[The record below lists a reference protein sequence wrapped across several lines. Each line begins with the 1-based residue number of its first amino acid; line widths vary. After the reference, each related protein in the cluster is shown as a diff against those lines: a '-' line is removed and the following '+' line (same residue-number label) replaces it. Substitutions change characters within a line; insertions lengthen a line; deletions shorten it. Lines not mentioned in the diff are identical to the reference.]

1 MIKADVAKQY
11 KNGASMR
18 RLLVIFAVFL
28 SQAAAAADVFDGAQ
42 PRPFKL
48 ADQLELDATIGG
60 YPIWQGEKKWRL
72 FDIVRRSSSGGA
84 SPVPL
89 GDVRLFQTEGKKFV
103 AVMTV
108 SANLAT
114 GSASDWNDEPCKRDD
129 LLFKAS
135 LGGKFSNVNCVTL
148 NHITNYPGNPSGAGA
163 ELFSLMKEQGVET
176 PPTVL
181 QFTFTR
187 YSSNLRRLSVVLN
200 INPEL
205 AGFARADEPQWGRSP
220 WHRSQAFND
229 PKKKQ
234 LLGDLGEWAVQFAK
248 QMDMAFEK
256 KSDAFASVP
265 SWRSVI
271 AAQLQADPIKPKV
284 VLD

>member
-1 MIKADVAKQY
+1 
-11 KNGASMR
+11 MR
-18 RLLVIFAVFL
+18 RFLVICAVFL
-28 SQAAAAADVFDGAQ
+28 SQAAIAADVFDGTQ

-48 ADQLELDATIGG
+48 ADPLELDATIGS

-72 FDIVRRSSSGGA
+72 YDIVRRDSSGMA
-84 SPVPL
+84 SPIPL
-89 GDVRLFQTEGKKFV
+89 GDVKIFQTEGKKFV
-103 AVMTV
+103 AAMTV
-108 SANLAT
+108 TANLAT
-114 GSASDWNDEPCKRDD
+114 GSASDWNDEPCKRND

-148 NHITNYPGNPSGAGA
+148 NHITNYPGNPGGRGA

-181 QFTFTR
+181 QFAFTR
-187 YSSNLRRLSVVLN
+187 YASNQRRLSVTLY

-205 AGFARADEPQWGRSP
+205 AGFDRASEPQWGRSP
-220 WHRSQAFND
+220 WHSSQAFNE
-229 PKKKQ
+229 PKKKKFVE
-234 LLGDLGEWAVQFAK
+234 DLGVWALQFAK

-256 KSDAFASVP
+256 KSDAFTSVP

-271 AAQLQADPIKPKV
+271 AGQQLTDPLKPQV
-284 VLD
+284 MLD